1 MQGMRI
7 GFKTALRV
15 GARALVLLV
24 GLFAVVA
31 CATGGSRQSE
41 GDRLEILATTSIIG
55 DVVSSVVGDSAAVE
69 VLLPP
74 GVDPHDFEPSPQ
86 QVASINDA
94 DLVVTNGLGLEE
106 GLTDVIE
113 AAAAEGTPVLRL
125 AEGLDPLP
133 VSANDGSTG
142 GDPHFWHDPDRMATA
157 IDHIVGELAVL
168 DDTVDWDRRAAAYRA
183 QVSAAGDE
191 ADEILSVVPA
201 ERRTLVTSHDS
212 LDYFADRF
220 GFEVAATV
228 IPGGDTLGEPSG
240 REIAEL
246 VDTIDETGVPAIF
259 ADTANPTTLADTVAA
274 EAGRTSLGGR
284 SLHRF
289 ARRAG
294 KRRRDLCGDDPQQR
308 PPGGRGPG
316 NVMEWLTAPLS
327 EPFMQRALLGGI
339 LAAVT
344 TSVVGTW
351 VVMRG
356 LSFMGD
362 ALAHG
367 VVPGI
372 ALAVV
377 VGFDVMLGAV
387 LSALVMIGGINLV
400 HRRSRLAED
409 AGIGLLFVGM
419 LALGVI
425 IISRA
430 GSYAASL
437 SGILFGDALGVTAGD
452 LVLIAIGTVVAL
464 VASVVFYRPFLALAF
479 NEQKAEVLGLKPA
492 AANAL
497 LLALITLAVVTS
509 FRTVGSLLVFGLLV
523 APPATAALVS
533 RRVPVMMVVAAA
545 IGILAVLVGL
555 LISWYAGTAAGA
567 TMAGVAVAIFFV
579 VLVGRDLLAG
589 LGRRSVPA
597 GQP

>member
-1 MQGMRI
+1 
-7 GFKTALRV
+7 
-15 GARALVLLV
+15 
-24 GLFAVVA
+24 
-31 CATGGSRQSE
+31 
-41 GDRLEILATTSIIG
+41 
-55 DVVSSVVGDSAAVE
+55 
-69 VLLPP
+69 
-74 GVDPHDFEPSPQ
+74 
-86 QVASINDA
+86 
-94 DLVVTNGLGLEE
+94 
-106 GLTDVIE
+106 
-113 AAAAEGTPVLRL
+113 
-125 AEGLDPLP
+125 
-133 VSANDGSTG
+133 
-142 GDPHFWHDPDRMATA
+142 
-157 IDHIVGELAVL
+157 
-168 DDTVDWDRRAAAYRA
+168 
-183 QVSAAGDE
+183 
-191 ADEILSVVPA
+191 
-201 ERRTLVTSHDS
+201 
-212 LDYFADRF
+212 
-220 GFEVAATV
+220 
-228 IPGGDTLGEPSG
+228 
-240 REIAEL
+240 
-246 VDTIDETGVPAIF
+246 
-259 ADTANPTTLADTVAA
+259 
-274 EAGRTSLGGR
+274 
-284 SLHRF
+284 
-289 ARRAG
+289 
-294 KRRRDLCGDDPQQR
+294 
-308 PPGGRGPG
+308 
-316 NVMEWLTAPLS
+316 MEWLTTPLS

-367 VVPGI
+367 VLPGI

-377 VGFDVMLGAV
+377 VGFDVTLGAV

-437 SGILFGDALGVTAGD
+437 SGILFGDALGVTTGD
-452 LVLIAIGTVVAL
+452 LVLIATGTVVAL

-579 VLVGRDLLAG
+579 VLVGRDLLVG
-589 LGRRSVPA
+589 LARRSVPA